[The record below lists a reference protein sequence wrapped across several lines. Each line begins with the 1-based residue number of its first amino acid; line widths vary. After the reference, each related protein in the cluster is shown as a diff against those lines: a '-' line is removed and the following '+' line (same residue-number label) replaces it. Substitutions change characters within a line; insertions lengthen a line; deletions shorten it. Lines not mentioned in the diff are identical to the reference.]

1 MGCSNNKKNTPS
13 QKGPDLKVTAAT
25 QQKKTIETKI
35 VLLGEQNVGKSSI
48 AQRYCKNIFSDKHVA
63 TIGGAYFQQKVQTK
77 GGNSLLLHIW
87 DTGGQERFRAMASLY
102 YKDATAALLC
112 YDVTNKE
119 SLSNLNYWIEQLKEN
134 GTSQTGEPIIICI
147 AGNKCD
153 VPPSEKK
160 VSFDELRIFAK
171 ENNVEIFME
180 TSAKSDIGIKELFGL
195 LAQKIYESQNKT

>member
-1 MGCSNNKKNTPS
+1 MGCSNKKKNTPS
-13 QKGPDLKVTAAT
+13 SKGPDLKVTPVS

-35 VLLGEQNVGKSSI
+35 VLLGDQNVGKSSI

-63 TIGGAYFQQKVQTK
+63 TIGGAYFQQKVQIK

-112 YDVTNKE
+112 YDVTSKE
-119 SLSNLNYWIEQLKEN
+119 SLSNLNYWIDQLKEN

-153 VPPSEKK
+153 VNPSEKK
-160 VSFDELRIFAK
+160 ISFDELRNFAK
-171 ENNVEIFME
+171 DNNVDIFME
-180 TSAKSDIGIKELFGL
+180 TSAKNDIGIKELFGL
-195 LAQKIYESQNKT
+195 LAQKIYETQNKT